1 MGGEIKRYADGN
13 WYQGKPQETYA
24 SGHAE
29 TWSGTRDKSMEH
41 VSDEYAKQL
50 AAQNERNTKE
60 DIWKLYL
67 QKERTDLLE
76 ENDALK
82 KRIAELEREV
92 QEYKEENVKLLQT
105 LLALH
110 RAVERANAELDKI
123 EESCDNNV
131 WFQKIKERTY

>member
-1 MGGEIKRYADGN
+1 MSDVIRRRSDGS
-13 WYQGKPQETYA
+13 WGQGDDVPTYA
-24 SGHAE
+24 SDHAE
-29 TWSGTRDKSMEH
+29 TCTGTRDKSMDH
-41 VSDEYAKQL
+41 ISDEYAKYV
-50 AAQNERNTKE
+50 AAQKERNLKD
-60 DIWKLYL
+60 DIAKLHM
-67 QKERTDLLE
+67 QNERTDLLE

-82 KRIAELEREV
+82 NRIAELEHEV

-110 RAVERANAELDKI
+110 RAVKRANVELDKI

>member
-1 MGGEIKRYADGN
+1 MSDVIRRRTDGS
-13 WYQGKPQETYA
+13 WGQGDDVPTYA
-24 SGHAE
+24 SDHAE
-29 TWSGTRDKSMEH
+29 TWSGTRDESMEH

-82 KRIAELEREV
+82 NRIAELEREV
-92 QEYKEENVKLLQT
+92 QDYKEENVKLLQQC
-105 LLALH
+105 LSLC
-110 RAVERANAELDKI
+110 RAVKKANVELDKI